1 MCQTG
6 AGVRKNTNIFHQ
18 KNSYLLLVLFIVN
31 RDILFD
37 TINDTINFRYDAWY
51 EVWNTSCRTRDAGI
65 WFASRLEPQAR
76 VGDKASN
83 SK

>member
-18 KNSYLLLVLFIVN
+18 KNSYLVLVLFIVN

-51 EVWNTSCRTRDAGI
+51 EV
-65 WFASRLEPQAR
+65 
-76 VGDKASN
+76 
-83 SK
+83 